1 MSYKDFDQFDYI
13 YIKPQNYKYKQN
25 MSPDLDLITKTLENI
40 TNDWKERESSLQFIG
55 RIVKGNQGRSDY
67 FIKYFNTKLCN
78 SLEIQLS
85 DLRSTVMK
93 EACRITS
100 LCARELGLSIEQG
113 ITQLL
118 TPNCL
123 FKIAGSA
130 NQVISENASKCILNI
145 IRYVHSLKVISNICE
160 VKTMKANNVRI
171 LCAQSLVNIISFY
184 DSGMINKAKNI
195 LEETIQALLIDANA
209 EVRATTRRSFIL
221 YKNRFSIEGEIIFGN
236 LGKSVQKTILEDE
249 KNFDKFNISV
259 KPKID
264 ENFVKNV
271 KEIIDENLNNIDND
285 DEQLKNKKKKAVNK
299 NNTFVKKKS
308 AKDFSR
314 QDKFNIISGNNRIR
328 KSAKV
333 KRNTYVLDKE
343 KEQKEETVKY
353 INIDDDDIIEN
364 DDDIEEDKRGAE
376 ESKDL
381 NMVLNYNNNFS
392 KNKNNKM
399 SFTKKNFN
407 KDNEG
412 NERGNNTKNDFEK
425 ESLNDDNN
433 TKGKIIQKDNNK
445 RIENNNLA
453 QSKIINQNKKSNNN
467 NANKIIDDL
476 IINTDKLVLT
486 NAYQND
492 DDISIQKVLKTEFN
506 TAPERT
512 KRIDKIKKEKMIIT
526 LLEEKAKANQNIE
539 NKVEKNKMSNN
550 DKNHKVIKKFNTKY
564 DKINAFKNYTFSLKP
579 TNKSNNLKENKKRGK
594 SKEKIKIIRQ
604 QINKNTYINN
614 TKDINDDIIT
624 QSSKTIDYNTMD
636 IKDIYPNKKENNK
649 KPKNKKNDNIETVN
663 IILDD
668 ERKSL
673 DEEIDAVINI
683 DKKGGNIKTNRT
695 KTVNQPKDDK
705 IINQEKNNL
714 NKNDIKKNIG
724 FNIFNRDKERNDKK
738 KLKLDNKIE
747 NINYQDLY
755 DELSNI
761 NAVDKNDGEETSE
774 QKTIVILDKL
784 DNLINQNEKL
794 IIFQYLFNYFN
805 IIVKE
810 VKSFSQSTIKRYID
824 IHLENLKE
832 NDSNLVEQ
840 VLKNLMRMI
849 FYLNDIFTNYDIEL
863 ILKILLFSINDFNN
877 KTLKKLSFDL
887 LEIIKKRCNN
897 EELFQIVYSL
907 LGEYNSN
914 YDECYEFMYLLI
926 PSCDKILKNINYFK
940 QVFRLICLT
949 DINSKKVG
957 KIIDILYRNYRN
969 NFNQAF
975 EEESSINKQKI
986 LMFMEKLNSLYY
998 IEFKSTHIN
1007 DNTNITNSLD
1017 NTLMSNKPTISSS
1030 IIKQNQ
1036 KNNRTIKSIEDNNI
1050 KYEKES
1056 LCDKNSETN
1065 INTSHYNNA
1074 KTDSNI
1080 SNSNLLNQSLKN
1092 NNNINTINANL
1103 KENNIISINNSNN
1116 NNIIITNKLSDYDIP
1131 SEINSAIVNNNLEQ
1145 YLFYMQKHK
1154 SFIPEYIL
1162 LLSNKKYSEQK
1173 YIFTLLNFT
1182 KNILNNSDF
1191 SIDLNTCINLM
1202 LKQLIHIFNSN
1213 KNNKKIEELI
1223 NNIISEMIIYLN
1235 SEKCLSLMAKYLKPE
1250 TDSSIL
1256 EIIILSL
1263 ENFVNNYK
1271 SNTSSINKEIKSLQ
1285 NLLDYF
1291 VFEIFNLLKHQNSE
1305 IRKRALY
1312 CCLEIYTV
1320 LGKEFEHWL
1329 EKLPNAQQNL
1339 IRLYMKK
1346 RMS

>member
-1 MSYKDFDQFDYI
+1 M
-13 YIKPQNYKYKQN
+13 
-25 MSPDLDLITKTLENI
+25 
-40 TNDWKERESSLQFIG
+40 
-55 RIVKGNQGRSDY
+55 
-67 FIKYFNTKLCN
+67 
-78 SLEIQLS
+78 
-85 DLRSTVMK
+85 
-93 EACRITS
+93 
-100 LCARELGLSIEQG
+100 
-113 ITQLL
+113 
-118 TPNCL
+118 
-123 FKIAGSA
+123 
-130 NQVISENASKCILNI
+130 
-145 IRYVHSLKVISNICE
+145 
-160 VKTMKANNVRI
+160 
-171 LCAQSLVNIISFY
+171 
-184 DSGMINKAKNI
+184 
-195 LEETIQALLIDANA
+195 
-209 EVRATTRRSFIL
+209 
-221 YKNRFSIEGEIIFGN
+221 
-236 LGKSVQKTILEDE
+236 
-249 KNFDKFNISV
+249 
-259 KPKID
+259 
-264 ENFVKNV
+264 
-271 KEIIDENLNNIDND
+271 
-285 DEQLKNKKKKAVNK
+285 
-299 NNTFVKKKS
+299 
-308 AKDFSR
+308 
-314 QDKFNIISGNNRIR
+314 
-328 KSAKV
+328 
-333 KRNTYVLDKE
+333 
-343 KEQKEETVKY
+343 
-353 INIDDDDIIEN
+353 
-364 DDDIEEDKRGAE
+364 
-376 ESKDL
+376 
-381 NMVLNYNNNFS
+381 
-392 KNKNNKM
+392 
-399 SFTKKNFN
+399 
-407 KDNEG
+407 
-412 NERGNNTKNDFEK
+412 
-425 ESLNDDNN
+425 
-433 TKGKIIQKDNNK
+433 
-445 RIENNNLA
+445 
-453 QSKIINQNKKSNNN
+453 
-467 NANKIIDDL
+467 
-476 IINTDKLVLT
+476 
-486 NAYQND
+486 
-492 DDISIQKVLKTEFN
+492 
-506 TAPERT
+506 
-512 KRIDKIKKEKMIIT
+512 
-526 LLEEKAKANQNIE
+526 
-539 NKVEKNKMSNN
+539 
-550 DKNHKVIKKFNTKY
+550 
-564 DKINAFKNYTFSLKP
+564 
-579 TNKSNNLKENKKRGK
+579 
-594 SKEKIKIIRQ
+594 
-604 QINKNTYINN
+604 
-614 TKDINDDIIT
+614 
-624 QSSKTIDYNTMD
+624 
-636 IKDIYPNKKENNK
+636 
-649 KPKNKKNDNIETVN
+649 
-663 IILDD
+663 
-668 ERKSL
+668 
-673 DEEIDAVINI
+673 
-683 DKKGGNIKTNRT
+683 
-695 KTVNQPKDDK
+695 
-705 IINQEKNNL
+705 
-714 NKNDIKKNIG
+714 
-724 FNIFNRDKERNDKK
+724 
-738 KLKLDNKIE
+738 
-747 NINYQDLY
+747 
-755 DELSNI
+755 
-761 NAVDKNDGEETSE
+761 
-774 QKTIVILDKL
+774 
-784 DNLINQNEKL
+784 
-794 IIFQYLFNYFN
+794 
-805 IIVKE
+805 
-810 VKSFSQSTIKRYID
+810 
-824 IHLENLKE
+824 
-832 NDSNLVEQ
+832 
-840 VLKNLMRMI
+840 
-849 FYLNDIFTNYDIEL
+849 

>member
-1 MSYKDFDQFDYI
+1 M
-13 YIKPQNYKYKQN
+13 
-25 MSPDLDLITKTLENI
+25 
-40 TNDWKERESSLQFIG
+40 
-55 RIVKGNQGRSDY
+55 
-67 FIKYFNTKLCN
+67 
-78 SLEIQLS
+78 
-85 DLRSTVMK
+85 
-93 EACRITS
+93 
-100 LCARELGLSIEQG
+100 
-113 ITQLL
+113 
-118 TPNCL
+118 
-123 FKIAGSA
+123 
-130 NQVISENASKCILNI
+130 
-145 IRYVHSLKVISNICE
+145 
-160 VKTMKANNVRI
+160 
-171 LCAQSLVNIISFY
+171 
-184 DSGMINKAKNI
+184 
-195 LEETIQALLIDANA
+195 
-209 EVRATTRRSFIL
+209 
-221 YKNRFSIEGEIIFGN
+221 
-236 LGKSVQKTILEDE
+236 
-249 KNFDKFNISV
+249 
-259 KPKID
+259 
-264 ENFVKNV
+264 
-271 KEIIDENLNNIDND
+271 
-285 DEQLKNKKKKAVNK
+285 
-299 NNTFVKKKS
+299 
-308 AKDFSR
+308 
-314 QDKFNIISGNNRIR
+314 
-328 KSAKV
+328 
-333 KRNTYVLDKE
+333 
-343 KEQKEETVKY
+343 
-353 INIDDDDIIEN
+353 
-364 DDDIEEDKRGAE
+364 
-376 ESKDL
+376 
-381 NMVLNYNNNFS
+381 
-392 KNKNNKM
+392 
-399 SFTKKNFN
+399 
-407 KDNEG
+407 
-412 NERGNNTKNDFEK
+412 
-425 ESLNDDNN
+425 
-433 TKGKIIQKDNNK
+433 
-445 RIENNNLA
+445 
-453 QSKIINQNKKSNNN
+453 
-467 NANKIIDDL
+467 
-476 IINTDKLVLT
+476 
-486 NAYQND
+486 
-492 DDISIQKVLKTEFN
+492 
-506 TAPERT
+506 
-512 KRIDKIKKEKMIIT
+512 
-526 LLEEKAKANQNIE
+526 
-539 NKVEKNKMSNN
+539 
-550 DKNHKVIKKFNTKY
+550 
-564 DKINAFKNYTFSLKP
+564 
-579 TNKSNNLKENKKRGK
+579 
-594 SKEKIKIIRQ
+594 
-604 QINKNTYINN
+604 
-614 TKDINDDIIT
+614 
-624 QSSKTIDYNTMD
+624 
-636 IKDIYPNKKENNK
+636 
-649 KPKNKKNDNIETVN
+649 
-663 IILDD
+663 
-668 ERKSL
+668 
-673 DEEIDAVINI
+673 
-683 DKKGGNIKTNRT
+683 
-695 KTVNQPKDDK
+695 NQPKDDK

-714 NKNDIKKNIG
+714 NKNDIKKNRG
-724 FNIFNRDKERNDKK
+724 FNIFNKDKERNDKK

-840 VLKNLMRMI
+840 VLKNIMRMI